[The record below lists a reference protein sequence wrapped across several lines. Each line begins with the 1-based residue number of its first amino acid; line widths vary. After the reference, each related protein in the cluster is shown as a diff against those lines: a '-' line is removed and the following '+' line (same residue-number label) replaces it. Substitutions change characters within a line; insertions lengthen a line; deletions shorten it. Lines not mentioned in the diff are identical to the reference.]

1 MARMRRRGSHAAAQR
16 APQKGSR
23 VRTVPV
29 IPGRPVPPAAETPD
43 TPVPPA
49 SGLPVGGLPESGPPI
64 SGPPAGNSGQ
74 AAPPA
79 GNPAAPSPSAWP
91 LTPPAGESGSEPLPD
106 QAQAPAGPAARSAT
120 PLPELPVVSGLVALG
135 LVAPDPVAPGPVA
148 PGPVA
153 PGPVAPGPVVSG
165 LVALGLVAPDPVA
178 PGPVGP
184 GPVRP
189 RPVAPNPV
197 SPSPSARPGTSA
209 AAPPP
214 GDLVPPMA
222 TPAVP
227 VPPTVPAASPFPA
240 SAPLDVPVPPSAPL
254 DMRVPPSAPLDVPV
268 PPSAPLA
275 PPRRPLAPPRGPLAL
290 PSGRPPARPARTV
303 PAAAARP
310 EAAAAGWRASLTP
323 KRAVAAVCA
332 VVVLALM
339 LVSARSPDPSI
350 EPTVQQFLL
359 AWEQGQYRTA
369 AALTTGDPDIVTS
382 ALRTAYQQLDAAD
395 ITLSMGRII
404 QHGDTG
410 VAQFNASIDLGRSG
424 APWRYQGQFALRRI
438 GSTWKVVWRPSVIH
452 PGLQPGLRLAVVTT
466 MPKRAALLD
475 ASGRPLARRSRVVVA
490 GVRPGRLTHPQR
502 TADLLAEVT
511 HLPASEV
518 YGEILAA
525 PSAHFFELVRLR
537 PSTYRHLSGKLRR
550 VPGLI
555 IKRTRL
561 RLFDSAASSIV
572 GSVGTETAKVLR
584 IDGEPYRPGT
594 TVGLSGL
601 QLAYQHFLVG
611 TPTTEV
617 VAENAAGRHVSV
629 LKSWPGS
636 TGKPVRTTIDAAT
649 QGAADSA
656 IRSLPGS
663 AAIVAV
669 RASDGKILAVATHK
683 AHGMPAVSAL
693 DGRYRPGQAFTIVS
707 TAALV
712 STGFN
717 VATRIPCMSAD
728 PVGGRT
734 FRNSPRES
742 GLGALPA
749 FRTDFARGCSTA
761 FAGLSQR
768 LHPSELT
775 SVAGPDGFGF
785 GAQWQLP
792 LRAFAGSLGNQPD
805 DAQLAADSI
814 GAGTVRASPL
824 DMALVAAIVQSGT
837 WHRPTLVTSPPDPG
851 LAPRAPFGPKV
862 VGVLRSLMRRTVTSG
877 AGRAANIRGATVYG
891 QVGNVVLG
899 TGQHG
904 LRASWFVGYR
914 GGVAFAVLEF
924 TRSARTS
931 AAPVAGEFL
940 RELSGS
946 R

>member
-1 MARMRRRGSHAAAQR
+1 
-16 APQKGSR
+16 
-23 VRTVPV
+23 
-29 IPGRPVPPAAETPD
+29 
-43 TPVPPA
+43 
-49 SGLPVGGLPESGPPI
+49 
-64 SGPPAGNSGQ
+64 
-74 AAPPA
+74 
-79 GNPAAPSPSAWP
+79 
-91 LTPPAGESGSEPLPD
+91 
-106 QAQAPAGPAARSAT
+106 
-120 PLPELPVVSGLVALG
+120 
-135 LVAPDPVAPGPVA
+135 
-148 PGPVA
+148 
-153 PGPVAPGPVVSG
+153 
-165 LVALGLVAPDPVA
+165 
-178 PGPVGP
+178 
-184 GPVRP
+184 
-189 RPVAPNPV
+189 
-197 SPSPSARPGTSA
+197 
-209 AAPPP
+209 
-214 GDLVPPMA
+214 
-222 TPAVP
+222 
-227 VPPTVPAASPFPA
+227 
-240 SAPLDVPVPPSAPL
+240 
-254 DMRVPPSAPLDVPV
+254 
-268 PPSAPLA
+268 
-275 PPRRPLAPPRGPLAL
+275 
-290 PSGRPPARPARTV
+290 
-303 PAAAARP
+303 
-310 EAAAAGWRASLTP
+310 
-323 KRAVAAVCA
+323 
-332 VVVLALM
+332 VLALM
-339 LVSARSPDPSI
+339 LVSARSPDPSV

-369 AALTTGDPDIVTS
+369 AALTTGDPNVVTA
-382 ALRTAYQQLDAAD
+382 ALRTAYQQLNAAD
-395 ITLSMGRII
+395 ITLSMGRIT

-424 APWRYQGQFALRRI
+424 APWQYQGQFALRRI
-438 GSTWKVVWRPSVIH
+438 GSTWKVIWRPSVIH
-452 PGLQPGLRLAVVTT
+452 PGLRPGLRLAVVTT
-466 MPKRAALLD
+466 VPKRAAMLD

-502 TADLLAEVT
+502 TADRLAEAT

-537 PSTYRHLSGKLRR
+537 PSTYRHLRRKLRR

-572 GSVGTETAKVLR
+572 GSVGTETARVLR

-649 QGAADSA
+649 QAAADSA
-656 IRSLPGS
+656 IRSLPRS

-712 STGFN
+712 SAGFN

-742 GLGALPA
+742 GLGTLPP
-749 FRTDFARGCSTA
+749 FSTDFARACSTA

-792 LRAFAGSLGNQPD
+792 LRAFAGSLGSQPD

-814 GAGTVRASPL
+814 GTGTVRASPL

-851 LAPRAPFGPKV
+851 LSPRVPFGPRV
-862 VGVLRSLMRRTVTSG
+862 VGVLRTLMRRTVKSG
-877 AGRAANIRGATVYG
+877 AGRAANLRGAAVYG

-899 TGQHG
+899 IGQHG

-914 GGVAFAVLEF
+914 RGVAFAVLEF
-924 TRSARTS
+924 TRSPRTS
-931 AAPVAGEFL
+931 AAPVAGKFL

-946 R
+946 P

>member
-1 MARMRRRGSHAAAQR
+1 M
-16 APQKGSR
+16 
-23 VRTVPV
+23 
-29 IPGRPVPPAAETPD
+29 
-43 TPVPPA
+43 
-49 SGLPVGGLPESGPPI
+49 
-64 SGPPAGNSGQ
+64 
-74 AAPPA
+74 
-79 GNPAAPSPSAWP
+79 
-91 LTPPAGESGSEPLPD
+91 
-106 QAQAPAGPAARSAT
+106 
-120 PLPELPVVSGLVALG
+120 
-135 LVAPDPVAPGPVA
+135 
-148 PGPVA
+148 
-153 PGPVAPGPVVSG
+153 
-165 LVALGLVAPDPVA
+165 
-178 PGPVGP
+178 
-184 GPVRP
+184 
-189 RPVAPNPV
+189 
-197 SPSPSARPGTSA
+197 
-209 AAPPP
+209 
-214 GDLVPPMA
+214 
-222 TPAVP
+222 
-227 VPPTVPAASPFPA
+227 
-240 SAPLDVPVPPSAPL
+240 PPSAPL

-268 PPSAPLA
+268 PLSAPLIPLV
-275 PPRRPLAPPRGPLAL
+275 PPAGPLIP
-290 PSGRPPARPARTV
+290 PSARPPARPARAV
-303 PAAAARP
+303 PGAAARRGL
-310 EAAAAGWRASLTP
+310 AASGLRASLTP

-332 VVVLALM
+332 VVVLTLM
-339 LVSARSPDPSI
+339 LVSARSPDPSV

-369 AALTTGDPDIVTS
+369 AALTTGDPNVVTA

-395 ITLSMGRII
+395 INLSMGRIV

-424 APWRYQGQFALRRI
+424 APWLYQGQFALRRI
-438 GSTWKVVWRPSVIH
+438 GSTWKVIWRPSVIH

-466 MPKRAALLD
+466 VPKRAALLD
-475 ASGRPLARRSRVVVA
+475 ASGRPLATRSRVVVA
-490 GVRPGRLTHPQR
+490 GVRPGRLTHPLR
-502 TADLLAEVT
+502 TADRLAHAT

-537 PSTYRHLSGKLRR
+537 PSTYRHLRRKLRR

-629 LKSWPGS
+629 LKSWRGS
-636 TGKPVRTTIDAAT
+636 AGKPVRTTINAAT
-649 QGAADSA
+649 QTAADSA
-656 IRSLPGS
+656 VRSLPGS

-683 AHGMPAVSAL
+683 AHGMPAISAL

-712 STGFN
+712 NTGFN

-742 GLGALPA
+742 GLGTSPP
-749 FRTDFARGCSTA
+749 FSTDFARACSTA

-768 LHPSELT
+768 LHASELT
-775 SVAGPDGFGF
+775 SVAGPDGFGL

-792 LRAFAGSLGNQPD
+792 LRAFAGSLGSEPD

-851 LAPRAPFGPKV
+851 LAPRVPFGPKV
-862 VGVLRSLMRRTVTSG
+862 VGVLRTLMRGTVRSG
-877 AGRAANIRGATVYG
+877 AGRAANVRGAAVYG

-899 TGQHG
+899 IGHHG

-924 TRSARTS
+924 TRSPRTS
-931 AAPVAGEFL
+931 AAPVAGKFL
-940 RELSGS
+940 RELSG
-946 R
+946 RP